1 MADKFQ
7 DLEHFDQAD
16 IEAAIIRNAP
26 DEISFVPLIVALSS
40 SDQHLA
46 MTVCAGLATH
56 GDPQVRGNAVM
67 SLGHIARRFRQL
79 DESLVKPIIER
90 ALQDQD
96 DQVRILAKSAADEI
110 HQFLHWTISGH
121 SYT

>member
-1 MADKFQ
+1 
-7 DLEHFDQAD
+7 
-16 IEAAIIRNAP
+16 
-26 DEISFVPLIVALSS
+26 
-40 SDQHLA
+40 